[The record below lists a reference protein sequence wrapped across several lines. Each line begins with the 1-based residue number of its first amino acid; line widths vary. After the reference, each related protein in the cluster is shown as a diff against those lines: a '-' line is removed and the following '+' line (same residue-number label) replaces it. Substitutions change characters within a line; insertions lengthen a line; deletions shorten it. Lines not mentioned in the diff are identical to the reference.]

1 MILNLY
7 KPRGISSFNFI
18 NREKRIQGWKK
29 VGHAGTL
36 DPLAEGVLIVLTDA
50 DTKRQDEFMKQDKI
64 YVAEILFGAYS
75 ESFDLE
81 KDLTYDLI
89 PPVFSENTLLETL
102 TNLIGTLSLP
112 APIYSAKSV
121 GGKRLYKMAK
131 QGISPFEL
139 PTVTSTISDIKLLE
153 NTQIELVGKLYPL
166 IKLEISCSSGT
177 YIRSIANHLG
187 EKLGTKGVLYS
198 LIRTKVDLFNASD
211 SQKPALNTV

>member
-7 KPRGISSFNFI
+7 KPKGISSFNFI
-18 NREKRIQGWKK
+18 NRQKRIQGWKK

-36 DPLAEGVLIVLTDA
+36 DPLAEGVLIVLTDS

-64 YVAEILFGAYS
+64 YVAEILLGAYS

-112 APIYSAKSV
+112 APIYSAKRV
-121 GGKRLYKMAK
+121 AGKRLYKMAK
-131 QGISPFEL
+131 QGKSPDEL
-139 PTVTSTISDIKLLE
+139 PTVTSTISDIKLLQSG
-153 NTQIELVGKLYPL
+153 NLDVNGKLYPL

-187 EKLGTKGVLYS
+187 EKLGTRGVLYS
-198 LIRTKVDLFNASD
+198 LVRTKVGSFNIGE
-211 SQKPALNTV
+211 SQRLE